1 MAVVPVYNIQGKVAG
16 QLELPPIFHVPI
28 RPLLIRR
35 VSEALATHRLQPK
48 GVDPLAGMR
57 TSAESFGVGRGLA
70 RVARVGGERHPRA
83 GQAAGVAGVRKGR
96 AAHPPKPEKKIHK
109 RVNRKERRL
118 ATASATHPPK
128 PEKKIHKG
136 VNRKERR
143 LATASAIAASAS
155 RELVRRRGHRV
166 GEGLALPI
174 IVDDELEGLS
184 KTSELLAFFRG
195 LGLDEELQRLV
206 EGRKARTGTSRR
218 RGRVT
223 RTPVGPLIVTA
234 VDGGIG
240 RAARNIPGVD
250 HVLARNLSVLHLAP
264 GGTPGR
270 LTVYTRSALEALPQ
284 ALKEVALRVLA
295 GGGDG

>member
-118 ATASATHPPK
+118 ATASAM
-128 PEKKIHKG
+128 G
-136 VNRKERR
+136 
-143 LATASAIAASAS
+143 A
-155 RELVRRRGHRV
+155 
-166 GEGLALPI
+166 
-174 IVDDELEGLS
+174 
-184 KTSELLAFFRG
+184 
-195 LGLDEELQRLV
+195 
-206 EGRKARTGTSRR
+206 
-218 RGRVT
+218 
-223 RTPVGPLIVTA
+223 
-234 VDGGIG
+234 
-240 RAARNIPGVD
+240 
-250 HVLARNLSVLHLAP
+250 
-264 GGTPGR
+264 
-270 LTVYTRSALEALPQ
+270 
-284 ALKEVALRVLA
+284 
-295 GGGDG
+295 

>member
-1 MAVVPVYNIQGKVAG
+1 MVVVPVYNVRGEVEG
-16 QLELPPIFHVPI
+16 QLELPSIFDVPV

-70 RVARVGGERHPRA
+70 RMARVGGERHPRA
-83 GQAAGVAGVRKGR
+83 GQAAGVGGVRKGR
-96 AAHPPKPEKKIHK
+96 AVHPPRPEKKIYK
-109 RVNRKERRL
+109 RVN
-118 ATASATHPPK
+118 H
-128 PEKKIHKG
+128 
-136 VNRKERR
+136 KERR

-155 RELVRRRGHRV
+155 KELVKRRGHRIG
-166 GEGLALPI
+166 GEMALPI
-174 IVDDELEGLS
+174 IVDDELESLS
-184 KTSELLAFFRG
+184 KTSELLAFLRG
-195 LGLDEELQRLV
+195 LGLDAELRRLV
-206 EGRKARTGTSRR
+206 EGRKARTGTPRR

-234 VDGGIG
+234 GDGGIG

-270 LTVYTRSALEALPQ
+270 LTIYTRSALEALPQ
-284 ALKEVALRVLA
+284 TLKAVALRVWA
-295 GGGDG
+295 GGGHG

>member
-118 ATASATHPPK
+118 ATASA
-128 PEKKIHKG
+128 
-136 VNRKERR
+136 
-143 LATASAIAASAS
+143 IAASAS

-195 LGLDEELQRLV
+195 LGLDAELRRLV